1 MTDTETAKA
10 VLASGEYTIVLCRNS
25 DIVTSKKSG
34 IAPMLDFIERGIE
47 LDGYSAADKI
57 VGKAAALL
65 FVLVGIKA
73 VYAEVLSESGAET
86 LRSHAVPFSCGTLCS
101 EIKNREG
108 TGICPMEQTVA
119 DIQSPNEAHDAL
131 VKKLDELRNG
141 VKK

>member
-10 VLASGEYTIVLCRNS
+10 LLDSGEYTIVLCKNR
-25 DIVTSKKSG
+25 DIVTSQKSG

-86 LRSHAVPFSCGTLCS
+86 LRSHSVPFSYGTLCS
-101 EIKNREG
+101 AIKNRG

-119 DIQSPNEAHDAL
+119 DIQSPDEAHDAL